1 MASRRPGP
9 KPACA
14 ALTTPRKRRRASTC
28 SAPAPAPAPA
38 SPIVVLEIVAR
49 SDVSTLVRCA
59 ALCKSLRRRILS
71 PAFLRRV
78 TCRADRIVPPCLLG
92 YLHTYDDEEAQPSAL
107 FSLVHPSTVP
117 AAVSF
122 SDKHLTPFLSGSA
135 AYCLLGRYRPVTSR
149 GGLVVLRRR
158 SINRRKRSERRSDM
172 CVYDPM
178 TGKRTFF
185 SDPPD
190 IGKGHYYPQP
200 ISEMYVLLTAADG
213 IGCSFIL
220 FVGDFSGFHDSCRT
234 IRAQTMSSDSGGT
247 WAPITYKNDL
257 VSPWWSLDQ
266 DRDAVV
272 LRGGVICWL
281 GNRDHVLTYEVS
293 TSKPGSVKLPV
304 TDSRVSQ
311 LHLGKS
317 PEGRLRL
324 LVADG
329 FLVSVWLLLSS
340 GNAWELSTVMDM
352 EDQLRLLD
360 PEIPPGPVFLKF
372 RSSGERSGAA
382 LLRVASRFRRDPDG
396 PLIVL
401 DVETGNMRASLRPTL
416 VLTRYVLSSTDPPG
430 DPFRVAAISDGFD
443 AGGIASCPD
452 TAEYLRRM
460 EAAGSDTLA
469 RLLLADDVRVLVYDS
484 HLPWARR
491 VARDAGVAAAAF
503 MTQMCAMDV
512 IYGEARAGRVALPL
526 ADGSAL
532 RRRGVLSVDLGPEDV
547 PPFVA
552 KPEWPRP
559 RS

>member
-1 MASRRPGP
+1 MRARRRRSSARQGGPRQARIEEGAAEHGAVRASSGKRVEELAGGKCVEAAATDQTEDMHEHSCSVRRPVQV
-9 KPACA
+9 
-14 ALTTPRKRRRASTC
+14 TPPPHPQPGVPSTRHLPRRPHRA
-28 SAPAPAPAPA
+28 
-38 SPIVVLEIVAR
+38 
-49 SDVSTLVRCA
+49 
-59 ALCKSLRRRILS
+59 
-71 PAFLRRV
+71 F
-78 TCRADRIVPPCLLG
+78 VPPCLLG
-92 YLHTYDDEEAQPSAL
+92 YLLTYDDEEAQPSAL

-135 AYCLLGRYRPVTSR
+135 SYCLLGRYRPVTSR
-149 GGLVVLRRR
+149 GGLVFLRRR
-158 SINRRKRSERRSDM
+158 NINRRKRSERRSDM

-185 SDPPD
+185 SHPPD

-213 IGCSFIL
+213 IGCSFML

-234 IRAQTMSSDSGGT
+234 IRAQTMSSDSEGT
-247 WAPITYKNDL
+247 WAPITYKSDL

-266 DRDAVV
+266 DRAAVV

-304 TDSRVSQ
+304 TGSRVSQ

-329 FLVSVWLLLSS
+329 FLVSVWLLSS

-382 LLRVASRFRRDPDG
+382 LLHVASRFRRDPDG

-401 DVETGNMRASLRPTL
+401 DVETGN
-416 VLTRYVLSSTDPPG
+416 TR
-430 DPFRVAAISDGFD
+430 RIE
-443 AGGIASCPD
+443 D
-452 TAEYLRRM
+452 TQWD
-460 EAAGSDTLA
+460 S
-469 RLLLADDVRVLVYDS
+469 VLV
-484 HLPWARR
+484 
-491 VARDAGVAAAAF
+491 
-503 MTQMCAMDV
+503 
-512 IYGEARAGRVALPL
+512 E
-526 ADGSAL
+526 
-532 RRRGVLSVDLGPEDV
+532 VDLPTRLQAMKT
-547 PPFVA
+547 FT
-552 KPEWPRP
+552 
-559 RS
+559 